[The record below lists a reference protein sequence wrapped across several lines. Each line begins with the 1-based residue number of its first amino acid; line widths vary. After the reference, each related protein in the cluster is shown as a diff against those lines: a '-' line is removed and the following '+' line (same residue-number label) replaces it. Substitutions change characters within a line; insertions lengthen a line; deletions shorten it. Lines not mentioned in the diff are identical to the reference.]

1 MQPMDSRAVVSM
13 NVPGA
18 REMADDTLTTTG
30 IGRHGAAR
38 LPSVDVDSFNVEL
51 KDDDGFLG
59 DRASK
64 GAFREILDAL
74 RKPLKKA
81 GEDPLGPKSAE
92 EIGKSVLD
100 EALVGQDIH
109 AAALV
114 HGAIEEFA
122 RELAY
127 VTQRFLKTKAWA
139 DTERIVVGGGFR
151 QSRVGELAIAR
162 SEIILKSEGFKVDL
176 VPIRYHPDD
185 AGLIGCLHL
194 APSWIF
200 AAHDSILAVDIG
212 GTNIRCGVVETRSKK
227 APDLSK
233 ASVWKSELWRHA
245 NDEPT
250 REGAVKRLVKMLK
263 GLISAADDEG
273 LKLAPFIGIA
283 CPGVINADGSIEKGA
298 QNLPGNWESSK
309 FNLPGSMLEA
319 IPEIGDHDTAVLMH
333 NDGVVQG
340 LSEVPFMQDVEH
352 WGVLTIGTGLGN
364 ARFTNRKKEKEKD
377 DKKEK
382 KGKD

>member
-1 MQPMDSRAVVSM
+1 
-13 NVPGA
+13 
-18 REMADDTLTTTG
+18 MAEDTLTTTG
-30 IGRHGAAR
+30 IARHGAAR
-38 LPSVDVDSFNVEL
+38 LPSVEVDSFNIEL

-64 GAFREILDAL
+64 GAFRKILDTL
-74 RKPLKKA
+74 RKPLKKN
-81 GEDPLGPKSAE
+81 GDDPLGKKSAV
-92 EIGKSVLD
+92 EIGKGTLD
-100 EALVGQDIH
+100 EALVGDDIG

-122 RELAY
+122 QELAY
-127 VTQRFLKTKAWA
+127 VTSRFLKTKAWA

-162 SEIILKSEGFKVDL
+162 TDLLLKAEGHKVDL
-176 VPIRYHPDD
+176 VPIRFDPDD

-200 AAHDSILAVDIG
+200 EAYDSILAVDIG
-212 GTNIRCGVVETRSKK
+212 GTNIRCGVVETRWKK

-245 NDEPT
+245 DDEPT

-263 GLISAADDEG
+263 ELILAADTEG
-273 LKLAPFIGIA
+273 LKLAPFIGIS
-283 CPGVINADGSIEKGA
+283 CPGVINYDGSIAKGA

-309 FNLPGSMLEA
+309 FNLPASLVEA
-319 IPEIGDHDTAVLMH
+319 IPAIGDHDTAILMH
-333 NDGVVQG
+333 NDGVAQG

-364 ARFTNRKKEKEKD
+364 ARFTNRRKEKDKDKDDKKEKDEKKD

-382 KGKD
+382 KSKE

>member
-1 MQPMDSRAVVSM
+1 
-13 NVPGA
+13 
-18 REMADDTLTTTG
+18 MAEDTVTTVG

-38 LPSVDVDSFNVEL
+38 LPSVDVDSFNIEL
-51 KDDDGFLG
+51 KDDEGFLG

-64 GAFREILDAL
+64 GAFRKILETL
-74 RKPLKKA
+74 RKPLKKS
-81 GEDPLGPKSAE
+81 GDDPLGKKAAE
-92 EIGKSVLD
+92 NIGKSELD
-100 EALVGQDIH
+100 EALVGDDVA

-127 VTQRFLKTKAWA
+127 VIGRFLKTKAWA
-139 DTERIVVGGGFR
+139 DTERIVIGGGFR
-151 QSRVGELAIAR
+151 QSRVGEIAIAR
-162 SEIILKSEGFKVDL
+162 ADIILKAQGEKIEL
-176 VPIRYHPDD
+176 VPIRFHPDE

-200 AAHDSILAVDIG
+200 EAYDSILAVDIG
-212 GTNIRCGVVETRSKK
+212 GTNIRCGVVETRWKK

-233 ASVWKSELWRHA
+233 AEVWQSELWRHA
-245 NDEPT
+245 DDEPT

-263 GLISAADDEG
+263 DLILAADTDG

-283 CPGVINADGSIEKGA
+283 CPGVINEDGSIAKGA

-309 FNLPGSMLEA
+309 FNLPASLVEA
-319 IPEIGDHDTAVLMH
+319 IPQIGDHDTAILMH
-333 NDGVVQG
+333 NDGVAQG
-340 LSEVPFMQDVEH
+340 LSEVPFMQDVER

-364 ARFTNRKKEKEKD
+364 ARFTNRKKDNGKDKKDASKD
-377 DKKEK
+377 DKAGNGK
-382 KGKD
+382 KDKKSKD

>member
-1 MQPMDSRAVVSM
+1 
-13 NVPGA
+13 
-18 REMADDTLTTTG
+18 MAEEIVTTG
-30 IGRHGAAR
+30 IARHGATR

-64 GAFREILDAL
+64 GAFRKILDDL
-74 RKPLKKA
+74 RKPLKKN
-81 GEDPLGPKSAE
+81 GEDPLGAKSAE
-92 EIGKSVLD
+92 KLSKSELD
-100 EALVGQDIH
+100 EALSGDDI
-109 AAALV
+109 AKAALV

-122 RELAY
+122 SELAY
-127 VTQRFLKTKAWA
+127 VTSRFLKTKAWA

-151 QSRVGELAIAR
+151 QSRVGEIAIAR
-162 SEIILKSEGFKVDL
+162 TDIMLKAEGFKVDL
-176 VPIRYHPDD
+176 VPIRFDPDE

-200 AAHDSILAVDIG
+200 EAYDSILAVDIG
-212 GTNIRCGVVETRSKK
+212 GTNIRCGVVETRWKK

-233 ASVWKSELWRHA
+233 AAVHTSELWRHA
-245 NDEPT
+245 DDEPT

-263 GLISAADDEG
+263 DLITAAEAEG
-273 LKLAPFIGIA
+273 HKLAPFIGIA

-309 FNLPGSMLEA
+309 FNLPASLVEA
-319 IPEIGDHDTAVLMH
+319 IPQIGDHDTAVLMH
-333 NDGVVQG
+333 NDGVAQG
-340 LSEVPFMQDVEH
+340 LSEVPFMQDVTR

-364 ARFTNRKKEKEKD
+364 ARFTNRRKDNGKKAGEDEKAD
-377 DKKEK
+377 DRKASKKK
-382 KGKD
+382 AKG